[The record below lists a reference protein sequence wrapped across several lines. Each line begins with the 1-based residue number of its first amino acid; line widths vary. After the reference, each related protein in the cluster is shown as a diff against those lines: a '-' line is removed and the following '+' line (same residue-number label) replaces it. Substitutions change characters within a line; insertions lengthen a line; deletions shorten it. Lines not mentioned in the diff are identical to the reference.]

1 MSDTLWSGD
10 ALIEIMQA
18 RPIGP
23 DAPAVTGISIDS
35 RTIAPGDAF
44 FAISGDNLDGHAY
57 VGSALARGAAVAV
70 VAQEKLARLGKIT
83 GPMLVV
89 DDVLGALGKLAVA
102 ARARTGGKIVAVT
115 GSVGKTT
122 TKDMLRL
129 ALGSSGSVHS
139 APASFN
145 NHWGVPLTLARMPP
159 DAEFGVFEIGMN
171 HAGEI
176 TPLTAMVRPDAAIV
190 TTVTS
195 AHLGAFASVED
206 IARAKGEI
214 FSGIVRGGAAIVNR
228 DNRHFSL
235 LVDLAHRQGVTRI
248 LSFGEDADAD
258 IRLEDAQ
265 LGPAGSEVQ
274 AMVGGNRIR
283 YSLAVPGAHIIAN
296 SLAVLAAIE
305 ALGADVEAAAA
316 ALGAFQAGKGRGERV
331 LLRLA
336 EGSVLLIDESYNANP
351 ASMEAALAVLGR
363 AQPRSEGRRI
373 AVLGDML
380 ELGES
385 EKDLHAAL
393 AEPVLRSG
401 ADIVYLTGPLMQVL
415 WDLVPPERRGFYA
428 EAPMDLLE
436 PLATAVRPGDVVMVK
451 GSNGLRMRGLVDA
464 LTERFGPTAAGR
476 QGT

>member
-1 MSDTLWSGD
+1 
-10 ALIEIMQA
+10 
-18 RPIGP
+18 
-23 DAPAVTGISIDS
+23 
-35 RTIAPGDAF
+35 
-44 FAISGDNLDGHAY
+44 
-57 VGSALARGAAVAV
+57 
-70 VAQEKLARLGKIT
+70 
-83 GPMLVV
+83 
-89 DDVLGALGKLAVA
+89 
-102 ARARTGGKIVAVT
+102 
-115 GSVGKTT
+115 
-122 TKDMLRL
+122 
-129 ALGSSGSVHS
+129 
-139 APASFN
+139 
-145 NHWGVPLTLARMPP
+145 
-159 DAEFGVFEIGMN
+159 
-171 HAGEI
+171 
-176 TPLTAMVRPDAAIV
+176 
-190 TTVTS
+190 
-195 AHLGAFASVED
+195 
-206 IARAKGEI
+206 
-214 FSGIVRGGAAIVNR
+214 
-228 DNRHFSL
+228 
-235 LVDLAHRQGVTRI
+235 
-248 LSFGEDADAD
+248 
-258 IRLEDAQ
+258 
-265 LGPAGSEVQ
+265 
-274 AMVGGNRIR
+274 MVGGNRIR